1 MMRAPPPESAVRR
14 SRRRRRRTIVA
25 LLVTV
30 AVVTST
36 LGVVAVVQAR
46 RAEQQA
52 QVARAREL
60 TSAAVAALD
69 TDPELAGLLA
79 LAAAD
84 TAEPTADTIS
94 VLRRATSANRLSARH
109 AWPDSIDHMV
119 GIALSP
125 DGTLAAYAGPLVRDP
140 DIDRLEVRDVAT
152 WSVLWSIE
160 TRSYGVDGIWFSP
173 DSTKLVTGLSTWT
186 DEDVPRGVRVY
197 RTRSGE
203 IEATHGL
210 GRCGATVSDVTSTT
224 AIVQVWPP
232 VDGSCT
238 WEGAEV
244 DPLSSLELVDLV
256 DGEVTLI
263 EPEIL
268 DAAPKLDDAGRLATF
283 AVDEG
288 GPRIVVIELATGRR
302 ILEIGPDEFGLDG
315 GPPRELSPRRLDARC
330 GPRTL
335 GGHRRRFGT
344 SGVGIRRTRGPTPF
358 RHVDSRWFVGLVG
371 RRGRQRLRVGSVRR
385 LGHHRSASAGRLGRS
400 QGFPGRRDRSG
411 R

>member
-1 MMRAPPPESAVRR
+1 
-14 SRRRRRRTIVA
+14 
-25 LLVTV
+25 
-30 AVVTST
+30 
-36 LGVVAVVQAR
+36 
-46 RAEQQA
+46 
-52 QVARAREL
+52 
-60 TSAAVAALD
+60 
-69 TDPELAGLLA
+69 
-79 LAAAD
+79 
-84 TAEPTADTIS
+84 
-94 VLRRATSANRLSARH
+94 
-109 AWPDSIDHMV
+109 MV

-197 RTRSGE
+197 GARSGE
-203 IEATHGL
+203 IEVTHGL

-315 GPPRELSPRRLDARC
+315 GPPRELSPDGSMLVA
-330 GPRTL
+330 
-335 GGHRRRFGT
+335 GHEHLVVIDVA
-344 SGVGIRRTRGPTPF
+344 SGRAVSRIRRTRGPTPF